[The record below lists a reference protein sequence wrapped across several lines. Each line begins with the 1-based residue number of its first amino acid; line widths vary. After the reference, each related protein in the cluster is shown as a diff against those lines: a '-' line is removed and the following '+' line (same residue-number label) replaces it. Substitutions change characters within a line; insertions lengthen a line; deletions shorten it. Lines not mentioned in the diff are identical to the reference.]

1 MEDGNISYDLRQLAH
16 GQVKALEYSCYDI
29 NGYHF
34 RTAKLEASCPLAATC
49 NSGVVTSGEDASRVA
64 ADYYGVLQKIIEYT
78 FGGTKELKVV
88 FFQCD
93 WFDPI
98 HSTRVDDFGMVEIK
112 HESQYTGINLLL
124 AHQTQQ
130 VYYLSYPH
138 VSLKNWWVVY
148 KVNPKIHTRQYDE
161 YMERNEEDDVYQEEI
176 EEHKNFMVP
185 DGAILTEL
193 ATRDIELME
202 EKQVPSKK
210 HFQKSQGSPKKSI

>member
-16 GQVKALEYSCYDI
+16 GQVKALEYSRYDI

-34 RTAKLEASCPLAATC
+34 RMAKLEASHPLVATC

-78 FGGTKELKVV
+78 FEGTKELNVV

-98 HSTRVDDFGMVEIK
+98 HSTRVDDFGMVEVK
-112 HESQYTGINLLL
+112 HESRYTSINLLL
-124 AHQTQQ
+124 AHQVQY

-148 KVNPKIHTRQYDE
+148 KVNPEIHTRRYDE
-161 YMERNEEDDVYQEEI
+161 YMERNEEEDVYQEEI
-176 EEHKNFMVP
+176 EEHKNFMVS
-185 DGAILTEL
+185 DGAKLTEL
-193 ATRDIELME
+193 ATHDVELME
-202 EKQVPSKK
+202 EEQGPSKNVFK
-210 HFQKSQGSPKKSI
+210 NHKVL